1 VRCLRNVHPRPQTA
15 ESHGGA
21 QRSRD
26 VAPAPRPRAL
36 GAPLRLRGT
45 WPAPSSVQI
54 ALARMTSRVWFAVD
68 LVVAIVALAIVTGA
82 RRCPRSAAPGDGA
95 RAVPAIEPHQ
105 EPELTECP
113 KQAATLARKLC
124 EAEGR

>member
-1 VRCLRNVHPRPQTA
+1 MRCLRNVHPRPRTA
-15 ESHGGA
+15 ES
-21 QRSRD
+21 SI
-26 VAPAPRPRAL
+26 
-36 GAPLRLRGT
+36 
-45 WPAPSSVQI
+45 QI

-95 RAVPAIEPHQ
+95 RAAPAIEPHQ

-113 KQAATLARKLC
+113 KQAASPARKRC